1 MERRENSL
9 KSAAKKKEALRVK
22 LKQEVYQQQ
31 RSGGGGGG
39 IGGGPCTTPSPTWKF
54 AIDDDN
60 DVKGSSSSSIISSNT
75 STADHISARKLGA
88 DLWELNQITFGQR
101 MGKGNGFK
109 QQQQLHHHKEKIEP
123 PHQLRNH
130 GHGVNPASNQLHQ
143 EPERPS
149 NLRRLVESTLMKHC
163 RSTTGNASA
172 LPPLSPMSFSSSME
186 VTTYNPAI
194 TTPSSS
200 VAPRGKDG
208 ASGYSLKTSTELLK
222 VLNRIWSLE
231 EQHTVNTSIVK
242 SLKLELE
249 QARSRIRELVRVRQ
263 ADRREV
269 DELVKQVTEE
279 KLVRKN
285 KEQGRIKNAVQS
297 VRDELEA
304 ERKLRKRS
312 ESLHRKLARELTEVK
327 SSLSTALKDLQRER
341 NVQVLLEQLC
351 DEFAKGIGDYDQEVR
366 TLKKKLEK
374 DDSDNDLSDKNDD
387 SEDANDRLIL
397 HVSEAWLDERMQM
410 KLADSQSDFAQ
421 RNTIVEK
428 LSSEIQTFLQAKNS
442 GSVKND
448 IHLPKNMVKENRLR
462 RLSQDS
468 VHLPVSAPKD
478 VSCEEVDSASSD
490 SQCFEINNSKCGKAI
505 NSRETLEENLVEK
518 RKSNL
523 TKKKLVTHER
533 TYSHNQYN
541 MKEFEEQM
549 GWASSCNGN
558 NNREHDDD
566 KVGNGETSPVEISIS
581 QNFEISEVTR
591 TPVNSHERKGKRNE
605 TQGLNTNA
613 ALNSL
618 IRNKILLSDA
628 RNVRPEN
635 HGKEEVEDS
644 YSYPVWR
651 GHASPVQPWVTRLD
665 SPDMGIT
672 ESSSK
677 WASNNVKEST
687 LKARLLEARLEGQH
701 SRLKGS
707 KAQNLS

>member
-1 MERRENSL
+1 MERRENL
-9 KSAAKKKEALRVK
+9 KSAAAKKKEALRVK

-31 RSGGGGGG
+31 RSGVGGGGG
-39 IGGGPCTTPSPTWKF
+39 GVGGGPCTTPSPTWKF

-60 DVKGSSSSSIISSNT
+60 DVKGSCSYSSIISSNT

-88 DLWELNQITFGQR
+88 DLWELNQITFGKR
-101 MGKGNGFK
+101 MGKGNGYK
-109 QQQQLHHHKEKIEP
+109 QHHHKEKVE
-123 PHQLRNH
+123 LRNH
-130 GHGVNPASNQLHQ
+130 VPGVNPASNPPHQ
-143 EPERPS
+143 EPESPS
-149 NLRRLVESTLMKHC
+149 NLRRLVESTLMKHR
-163 RSTTGNASA
+163 RSTAGNASA
-172 LPPLSPMSFSSSME
+172 IPPPLSPMSCSSSME

-200 VAPRGKDG
+200 VVLRGKDG
-208 ASGYSLKTSTELLK
+208 VSGYPLKTSTELLK

-312 ESLHRKLARELTEVK
+312 ESLHRKLAREVSEVK

-366 TLKKKLEK
+366 TLKKRLEK
-374 DDSDNDLSDKNDD
+374 DDSDNDLSDQND

-410 KLADSQSDFAQ
+410 KQADSRPDFAQ

-442 GSVKND
+442 GSAKND
-448 IHLPKNMVKENRLR
+448 IHLPKTTVKVNRLR

-478 VSCEEVDSASSD
+478 VSYEEEDSASTG

-505 NSRETLEENLVEK
+505 NGSSEALEEKFVEK

-523 TKKKLVTHER
+523 VKKKLVTHER

-566 KVGNGETSPVEISIS
+566 KVGIGETSPVEISIS
-581 QNFEISEVTR
+581 QNFENSEVTP
-591 TPVNSHERKGKRNE
+591 TPDNSHERKGKRSE
-605 TQGLNTNA
+605 TQGSNSNA

-628 RNVRPEN
+628 RNARPEN
-635 HGKEEVEDS
+635 HGKEGEEDL

-665 SPDMGIT
+665 SPDMGMT

-677 WASNNVKEST
+677 WATKNVKEST

-707 KAQNLS
+707 KAQGRS

>member
-1 MERRENSL
+1 MVLS
-9 KSAAKKKEALRVK
+9 S
-22 LKQEVYQQQ
+22 
-31 RSGGGGGG
+31 
-39 IGGGPCTTPSPTWKF
+39 CTTIKKRLNLLT
-54 AIDDDN
+54 
-60 DVKGSSSSSIISSNT
+60 SSGTMAMMLILLLINSTKYYMGLIFVFSSF
-75 STADHISARKLGA
+75 
-88 DLWELNQITFGQR
+88 W
-101 MGKGNGFK
+101 
-109 QQQQLHHHKEKIEP
+109 
-123 PHQLRNH
+123 
-130 GHGVNPASNQLHQ
+130 
-143 EPERPS
+143 EPESPS
-149 NLRRLVESTLMKHC
+149 NLRRLVESTLMKHR

-172 LPPLSPMSFSSSME
+172 IPPLSPMSCSSSME
-186 VTTYNPAI
+186 VTTYNAGVI
-194 TTPSSS
+194 TPSSS
-200 VAPRGKDG
+200 VVLRGKDG
-208 ASGYSLKTSTELLK
+208 VSGYPLKTSTELLK

-269 DELVKQVTEE
+269 DELVKQITED

-285 KEQGRIKNAVQS
+285 KEQGRIRNAVQS

-312 ESLHRKLARELTEVK
+312 ESLHRKLARELSEVK
-327 SSLSTALKDLQRER
+327 SSLSTALKDLQREG

-374 DDSDNDLSDKNDD
+374 DDSDNELADNND

-410 KLADSQSDFAQ
+410 KLADSGSDLAQ

-448 IHLPKNMVKENRLR
+448 IHLPKNMVKVNRLC

-468 VHLPVSAPKD
+468 VHLPASAPKD
-478 VSCEEVDSASSD
+478 VSYEEEDSASSG

-541 MKEFEEQM
+541 MQEFEEQM

-558 NNREHDDD
+558 NNGEHDG

-581 QNFEISEVTR
+581 QNFEISEVTP
-591 TPVNSHERKGKRNE
+591 TPDNSHERKGKRSE
-605 TQGLNTNA
+605 TQGSNSNA

-628 RNVRPEN
+628 RNVRPE
-635 HGKEEVEDS
+635 EEDA

-707 KAQNLS
+707 KAQSRS

>member
-9 KSAAKKKEALRVK
+9 KSAAKKEEALRVK

-31 RSGGGGGG
+31 QRSGGCGGGG
-39 IGGGPCTTPSPTWKF
+39 GGGPCTTPSPTWKF

-60 DVKGSSSSSIISSNT
+60 DVKGSSSNSIISSNT

-88 DLWELNQITFGQR
+88 DLWESNQITFGQR

-109 QQQQLHHHKEKIEP
+109 QLHHHKEKIEP

-130 GHGVNPASNQLHQ
+130 GHDVNPASNQLHQ
-143 EPERPS
+143 EPESPS
-149 NLRRLVESTLMKHC
+149 NLRRLVESTLMKHR

-172 LPPLSPMSFSSSME
+172 IPPLSPMSCSSSME
-186 VTTYNPAI
+186 VTTYNAGVI
-194 TTPSSS
+194 TPSSS
-200 VAPRGKDG
+200 VVLRGKDG
-208 ASGYSLKTSTELLK
+208 VSGYPLKTSTELLK

-269 DELVKQVTEE
+269 DELVKQITED

-285 KEQGRIKNAVQS
+285 KEQGRIRNAVQS

-312 ESLHRKLARELTEVK
+312 ESLHRKLARELSEVK
-327 SSLSTALKDLQRER
+327 SSLSTALKDLQREG

-374 DDSDNDLSDKNDD
+374 DDSDNELADNND

-410 KLADSQSDFAQ
+410 KLADSGSDLAQ

-448 IHLPKNMVKENRLR
+448 IHLPKNMVKVNRLC

-468 VHLPVSAPKD
+468 VHLPASAPKD
-478 VSCEEVDSASSD
+478 VSYEEEDSASSG

-541 MKEFEEQM
+541 MQEFEEQM

-558 NNREHDDD
+558 NNGEHDG

-581 QNFEISEVTR
+581 QNFEISEVTP
-591 TPVNSHERKGKRNE
+591 TPDNSHERKGKRSE
-605 TQGLNTNA
+605 TQGSNSNA

-628 RNVRPEN
+628 RNVRPE
-635 HGKEEVEDS
+635 EEDA

-707 KAQNLS
+707 KAQSRS

>member
-1 MERRENSL
+1 
-9 KSAAKKKEALRVK
+9 
-22 LKQEVYQQQ
+22 
-31 RSGGGGGG
+31 
-39 IGGGPCTTPSPTWKF
+39 
-54 AIDDDN
+54 
-60 DVKGSSSSSIISSNT
+60 
-75 STADHISARKLGA
+75 
-88 DLWELNQITFGQR
+88 

-109 QQQQLHHHKEKIEP
+109 QQQQLHHHKEKVEP
-123 PHQLRNH
+123 PHQHRNH
-130 GHGVNPASNQLHQ
+130 GHDVNPASNQLHQ
-143 EPERPS
+143 EPESPS
-149 NLRRLVESTLMKHC
+149 NLRRLVEATLMKHR

-172 LPPLSPMSFSSSME
+172 LPPLSPMSCSSSME
-186 VTTYNPAI
+186 VTTYNRDI

-200 VAPRGKDG
+200 LVLKGKNG
-208 ASGYSLKTSTELLK
+208 EGYPLKTSTELLK

-231 EQHTVNTSIVK
+231 EQHAVNISTVK

-312 ESLHRKLARELTEVK
+312 ESLHRKLARELSEVK

-374 DDSDNDLSDKNDD
+374 DDSDNDLSDKND

-410 KLADSQSDFAQ
+410 KLEDSRSDFAQ

-442 GSVKND
+442 VSAKND
-448 IHLPKNMVKENRLR
+448 IHLLKSTVKVNRLR

-478 VSCEEVDSASSD
+478 VSYEEEDSASTG

-505 NSRETLEENLVEK
+505 NGSSQALEENFVER

-541 MKEFEEQM
+541 MQEFEEQM

-566 KVGNGETSPVEISIS
+566 KVGIGETSPVEISIS
-581 QNFEISEVTR
+581 QNFEISEVTP
-591 TPVNSHERKGKRNE
+591 TPDNSHERKGKRSE
-605 TQGLNTNA
+605 TQGSNSNA

-635 HGKEEVEDS
+635 NGKEEEDA

-707 KAQNLS
+707 KAHSRS

>member
-1 MERRENSL
+1 MERRENI

-31 RSGGGGGG
+31 RSGGCGGGG
-39 IGGGPCTTPSPTWKF
+39 GVGGGPCTTPSPTWKF
-54 AIDDDN
+54 AIDDDY

-88 DLWELNQITFGQR
+88 DLWELNQISFGKR

-109 QQQQLHHHKEKIEP
+109 QQQQLHQHKEKVE
-123 PHQLRNH
+123 PHQLRSH
-130 GHGVNPASNQLHQ
+130 GHDVNPATNQLHQ
-143 EPERPS
+143 EPESPS
-149 NLRRLVESTLMKHC
+149 NLRRLVESTLMKHR

-172 LPPLSPMSFSSSME
+172 IPPLSPMSCSSSME
-186 VTTYNPAI
+186 VMTYNPAI

-200 VAPRGKDG
+200 VVLRGKDG
-208 ASGYSLKTSTELLK
+208 VSGYPLKTSTELLK

-249 QARSRIRELVRVRQ
+249 QARARIRELVRVRQ

-269 DELVKQVTEE
+269 DELVKQVTED

-312 ESLHRKLARELTEVK
+312 ESLHRKLARELSEVK
-327 SSLSTALKDLQRER
+327 TSLSTALKDLQRER

-374 DDSDNDLSDKNDD
+374 DDSDNDLSVKND
-387 SEDANDRLIL
+387 SEDAHDRLIL

-410 KLADSQSDFAQ
+410 KLADSRSDHAQ

-428 LSSEIQTFLQAKNS
+428 LSSEIQTFLQSKT
-442 GSVKND
+442 SVSAKND
-448 IHLPKNMVKENRLR
+448 IHLPKSTVKVNRLR

-478 VSCEEVDSASSD
+478 VSYEEEDSASTG
-490 SQCFEINNSKCGKAI
+490 SQCFEISNSKCGKAF
-505 NSRETLEENLVEK
+505 NGSSEALEEKFVEK

-549 GWASSCNGN
+549 GWASSCTGN
-558 NNREHDDD
+558 NNGEHDG

-581 QNFEISEVTR
+581 QNFEISEVTP
-591 TPVNSHERKGKRNE
+591 TPDNSHERKGKCSE
-605 TQGLNTNA
+605 TQGSNTNA

-628 RNVRPEN
+628 RNVRPEI
-635 HGKEEVEDS
+635 HGKEEEEDL

-677 WASNNVKEST
+677 WASNNVKGTT

-707 KAQNLS
+707 KAQSRS